1 MHVFLCDSPY
11 NRMGDF
17 VRLEGR
23 AAGVPRR
30 VVNIFDCDLRGSDRW
45 QSNPVL
51 EGIKIN

>member
-1 MHVFLCDSPY
+1 
-11 NRMGDF
+11 MGDF

-30 VVNIFDCDLRGSDRW
+30 VVNIFDCDYGSSDRW